1 MSNAVTAPT
10 DAPERREPPFNPALV
25 EELLRQLDK
34 TVRAHQL
41 YMHNN
46 PTYLKAVELLR
57 AAFAPVWAETDSLPL
72 SVTDM
77 NFIWFDLP
85 VHVQTERASDSLPWT
100 FYKDGLREVTL
111 TPGFEGPELDLLLD
125 IIPRV
130 RKATVGEDDLITLL
144 WEQEF
149 AHLTY
154 RYVEVSSEGGVP
166 IDPSAEPGRWPAEP
180 GEVVD
185 DPRLAIEEARQAA
198 AEAAASGTEG
208 ERSGGPPGSGGGA
221 QQEEMKQSPSGI
233 VKMED
238 FDSTLYFL
246 DAEEVAYLRRETERE
261 YATDLRRTVLTG
273 LLDVFELQTDKTVR
287 AEVIQNLDALTLH
300 LLAGRQF
307 SNVAFL
313 LREIAT
319 VLERAKDLPPEL
331 RDKLASLPDRLS
343 DPAALSQLLQAMDE
357 AETLPPR
364 ADLEELFSQLRAS
377 ALGTVF
383 GWLGSMTNTKLRPL
397 LEGAA
402 ERLAQSNTG
411 ELVKL
416 ISSAEGAVAMEA
428 VKRAGGL
435 KTAAAVPALGKV
447 LSEPY
452 RELRVAAVT
461 ALVEI
466 GTPGAM
472 QALEKALEDVDR
484 DVRVAA
490 IKALITKAYKPALS
504 KVSALVKSN
513 QTREADR
520 TERLAMFELYGT
532 LCGDGGVPW
541 LDELLN
547 PKGGLFSKK
556 EDPELRACA
565 AIALG
570 KISTVRS
577 GQSLQKAMAE
587 KDVVV
592 RNAVNRALKGGGAV

>member
-1 MSNAVTAPT
+1 MSSVVTAPT
-10 DAPERREPPFNPALV
+10 EEPEHPEPPFSPALV

-46 PTYLKAVELLR
+46 PTYLKSVEALR
-57 AAFAPVWAETDSLPL
+57 ASFAPIWSVADSLTL
-72 SVTDM
+72 SVADLKFT
-77 NFIWFDLP
+77 WFGLP
-85 VHVQTERASDSLPWT
+85 VHEQHERASDSLPWT
-100 FYKDGLREVTL
+100 LYKDGLRELTL
-111 TPGFEGPELDLLLD
+111 ASGFEGPELELFLD

-130 RKATVGEDDLITLL
+130 RKAATHEDDLITLL

-149 AHLTY
+149 NHLTY
-154 RYVEVSSEGGVP
+154 RYVEAAADAGAP
-166 IDPSAEPGRWPAEP
+166 IDPAAEPGRWPVEP
-180 GEVVD
+180 GEVVE
-185 DPRLAIEEARQAA
+185 DPRTVIEEARRA
-198 AEAAASGTEG
+198 AEAAAEEAGKGPAASGAAEG
-208 ERSGGPPGSGGGA
+208 EVKRS
-221 QQEEMKQSPSGI
+221 SGI

-246 DAEEVAYLRRETERE
+246 DADEVAYLRTETERE
-261 YATDLRRTVLTG
+261 YKTDLRRTVLCG
-273 LLDVFELQTDKTVR
+273 LLDVFELQADNAVR
-287 AEVIQNLDALTLH
+287 LEVLHDIDALTLH

-313 LREIAT
+313 LREITA
-319 VLERAKDLPPEL
+319 VLDRAKDLTPDL
-331 RDKLASLPDRLS
+331 RERLAKLPDRLS
-343 DPAALSQLLQAMDE
+343 EPAALSQLLEAMDE
-357 AETLPPR
+357 AVALPPR
-364 ADLEELFSQLRAS
+364 EDLEELFAQLHAT

-383 GWLGSMTNTKLRPL
+383 GWLGSMQNAKLRPL
-397 LEGAA
+397 LEAA
-402 ERLAQSNTG
+402 ADRLAQSNTA

-416 ISSAEGAVAMEA
+416 ISSAEEGVAMEA

-447 LSEPY
+447 LSEPN
-452 RELRVAAVT
+452 RDLRLAAVT

-472 QALEKALEDVDR
+472 QALEKALDDADR

-490 IKALITKAYKPALS
+490 IKSLAQKAYKPALAR
-504 KVSALVKSN
+504 VTTLVKSG
-513 QTREADR
+513 QIREADR
-520 TERLAMFELYGT
+520 TERLSAFELYGT
-532 LCGDGGVPW
+532 LCGDGGVAW
-541 LDELLN
+541 LDEMLN

-570 KISTVRS
+570 HIGTVRS
-577 GQSLQKAMAE
+577 QHALQKAMAE

-592 RNAVNRALKGGGAV
+592 RNAVNRALKGGAA

>member
-1 MSNAVTAPT
+1 MSNAVPVPT
-10 DAPERREPPFNPALV
+10 EEPERREPPFSPALV

-41 YMHNN
+41 YLHNN
-46 PTYLKAVELLR
+46 PTYLKAVDTLR
-57 AAFAPVWAETDSLPL
+57 ASFVPIWAETDSLSL
-72 SVTDM
+72 SVTDLK
-77 NFIWFDLP
+77 FIWFDLP
-85 VHVQTERASDSLPWT
+85 VHEQHERASDSLPWT

-111 TPGFEGPELDLLLD
+111 SPGFEGPELELLLD

-130 RKATVGEDDLITLL
+130 RKAASHEDDLITLL

-154 RYVEVSSEGGVP
+154 RYVEVASEAGIP
-166 IDPSAEPGRWPAEP
+166 IDPSAEAGRWPVEQ
-180 GEVVD
+180 GEVVE
-185 DPRLAIEEARQAA
+185 DPRLAIEEARRAADAA
-198 AEAAASGTEG
+198 ADA
-208 ERSGGPPGSGGGA
+208 GGA
-221 QQEEMKQSPSGI
+221 DEEIKQSPGGI

-246 DAEEVAYLRRETERE
+246 DAEEVSYLRRETERE

-273 LLDVFELQTDKTVR
+273 LLDVFELQTDPSIR
-287 AEVIQNLDALTLH
+287 QEVTQNLDALTLH

-307 SNVAFL
+307 STVAFL
-313 LREIAT
+313 LREIGT
-319 VLERAKDLPPEL
+319 VLERAKDLTPQL
-331 RDKLASLPDRLS
+331 RDRMAGLPDRLS
-343 DPAALSQLLQAMDE
+343 DPAVLSQLLQAMDE
-357 AETLPPR
+357 SESLPPR
-364 ADLEELFSQLRAS
+364 ADLEELFAQLRAS

-383 GWLGSMTNTKLRPL
+383 GWLGSTQNAKLRPL

-402 ERLAQSNTG
+402 ERLAVSNTG

-447 LSEPY
+447 LSEPN
-452 RELRVAAVT
+452 RDLRLTAVS

-490 IKALITKAYKPALS
+490 IKALGQKAYKPALS
-504 KVSALVKSN
+504 KVTALVKAN
-513 QTREADR
+513 QIREADR
-520 TERLAMFELYGT
+520 TERLSMFELYGS

-547 PKGGLFSKK
+547 PKSGLFSKK
-556 EDPELRACA
+556 EDPEFRACA

-570 KISTVRS
+570 RIGTARA
-577 GQSLQKAMAE
+577 QQALQKAMSE

-592 RNAVNRALKGGGAV
+592 RNAVNRALKGGAG

>member
-1 MSNAVTAPT
+1 MSNAAPVPT
-10 DAPERREPPFNPALV
+10 EEPQRPEPPFNPALV

-46 PTYLKAVELLR
+46 PTYLKALEALR
-57 AAFAPVWAETDSLPL
+57 ASFAPIWAETDALPL
-72 SVTDM
+72 AVTDL
-77 NFIWFDLP
+77 NFVWYGLP
-85 VHVQTERASDSLPWT
+85 VHVQNERASDSLPWT
-100 FYKDGLREVTL
+100 FYKDGLREITL
-111 TPGFEGPELDLLLD
+111 TSGFEGPELDLLLD

-130 RKATVGEDDLITLL
+130 RKAASHEDDLITLL

-154 RYVEVSSEGGVP
+154 KYVEVSTDSGVP
-166 IDPSAEPGRWPAEP
+166 IDPSAEPGRWPVEP

-185 DPRLAIEEARQAA
+185 DPRLAIEEARQAVA
-198 AEAAASGTEG
+198 AESPDG
-208 ERSGGPPGSGGGA
+208 ERAKGPAGSGGA
-221 QQEEMKQSPSGI
+221 AAEEMKQSPGGI

-287 AEVIQNLDALTLH
+287 EEVTQNLDALTLH

-307 SNVAFL
+307 TNVAFL
-313 LREIAT
+313 LREIST
-319 VLERAKDLPPEL
+319 VLERAKDLTPEL
-331 RDKLASLPDRLS
+331 RDRLASLPDRLS

-357 AETLPPR
+357 AQTLPPR
-364 ADLEELFSQLRAS
+364 GDLEELFSQLRAS

-383 GWLGSMTNTKLRPL
+383 GWLGTTQNAKLRPL
-397 LEGAA
+397 LEAAA

-416 ISSAEGAVAMEA
+416 ISSAEGGVAMEA

-472 QALEKALEDVDR
+472 QALEKALDDVDR

-490 IKALITKAYKPALS
+490 IKALVTKAYKPALS
-504 KVSALVKSN
+504 KVTALVKAN
-513 QTREADR
+513 QIREADR

-532 LCGDGGVPW
+532 LCGDAGVPW

-570 KISTVRS
+570 RVGTGRAS
-577 GQSLQKAMAE
+577 QALQKALAE

-592 RNAVNRALKGGGAV
+592 RNAVNRALKGGAA

>member
-1 MSNAVTAPT
+1 MSNDVIVSTEEP
-10 DAPERREPPFNPALV
+10 DRREPPFSPALV

-41 YMHNN
+41 YLHNN
-46 PTYLKAVELLR
+46 PTYLKAVDTLR
-57 AAFAPVWAETDSLPL
+57 ASFVPIWAETDSLSL
-72 SVTDM
+72 SVTDLK
-77 NFIWFDLP
+77 FIWFDLP
-85 VHVQTERASDSLPWT
+85 VHEQRERASDSLPWT

-111 TPGFEGPELDLLLD
+111 SPGFEGPELELLLD

-130 RKATVGEDDLITLL
+130 RKAASHEDDLITLL

-154 RYVEVSSEGGVP
+154 RYVEVASEAGIP
-166 IDPSAEPGRWPAEP
+166 IDPSAEAGRWPVEQGA
-180 GEVVD
+180 VVE
-185 DPRLAIEEARQAA
+185 DPRLAIEEARRAADAA
-198 AEAAASGTEG
+198 AAA
-208 ERSGGPPGSGGGA
+208 GGA
-221 QQEEMKQSPSGI
+221 DEEIKQSPGGI

-246 DAEEVAYLRRETERE
+246 DAEEVSYLRRETERE

-273 LLDVFELQTDKTVR
+273 LLDVFELQTDPSIR
-287 AEVIQNLDALTLH
+287 QEVTQNLDALTLH

-307 SNVAFL
+307 STVAFL
-313 LREIAT
+313 LREIGT
-319 VLERAKDLPPEL
+319 VLERAKDLSPEL
-331 RDKLASLPDRLS
+331 RDRMAGLPDRLS
-343 DPAALSQLLQAMDE
+343 DPAVLSQLLQAMDE
-357 AETLPPR
+357 SESLPPR
-364 ADLEELFSQLRAS
+364 TDLEELFSQLRAS

-383 GWLGSMTNTKLRPL
+383 GWLGSTQNAKLRPL

-402 ERLAQSNTG
+402 ERLAVSNTG

-452 RELRVAAVT
+452 RDLRLAAVS

-490 IKALITKAYKPALS
+490 IKALGQKAYKPALS
-504 KVSALVKSN
+504 KVTALVKAN
-513 QTREADR
+513 QIREADR
-520 TERLAMFELYGT
+520 TERLSMFELYGS

-547 PKGGLFSKK
+547 PKSGLFSKK
-556 EDPELRACA
+556 EDPEFRACA

-570 KISTVRS
+570 RIGTARA
-577 GQSLQKAMAE
+577 QQALQKAMSE

-592 RNAVNRALKGGGAV
+592 RNAVNRALKGGAG

>member
-1 MSNAVTAPT
+1 MSNAVPVPT
-10 DAPERREPPFNPALV
+10 EEPERREPPFSPALV

-41 YMHNN
+41 YLHNN
-46 PTYLKAVELLR
+46 PTYLKAVDTLR
-57 AAFAPVWAETDSLPL
+57 ASFVPIWAETDSLSL
-72 SVTDM
+72 SVTDLK
-77 NFIWFDLP
+77 FIWFDLP
-85 VHVQTERASDSLPWT
+85 VHEQRERASDSLPWT

-111 TPGFEGPELDLLLD
+111 SPGFEGPELELLLD

-130 RKATVGEDDLITLL
+130 RKAASHEDDLITLL

-154 RYVEVSSEGGVP
+154 RYVEVASEAGIP
-166 IDPSAEPGRWPAEP
+166 IDPSAEAGRWPVEQGA
-180 GEVVD
+180 VVE
-185 DPRLAIEEARQAA
+185 DPRLAIEEARRAADAA
-198 AEAAASGTEG
+198 ADA
-208 ERSGGPPGSGGGA
+208 GGA
-221 QQEEMKQSPSGI
+221 DEEIKQSPGGI

-246 DAEEVAYLRRETERE
+246 DAEEVSYLRRETERE

-273 LLDVFELQTDKTVR
+273 LLDVFELQTDPSIR
-287 AEVIQNLDALTLH
+287 QEVTQNLDALTLH

-307 SNVAFL
+307 STVAFL
-313 LREIAT
+313 LREIGT
-319 VLERAKDLPPEL
+319 VLERAKDLTPEL
-331 RDKLASLPDRLS
+331 RDRMAGLPDRLS
-343 DPAALSQLLQAMDE
+343 DPAVLSQLLQAMDE
-357 AETLPPR
+357 SESLPPR
-364 ADLEELFSQLRAS
+364 ADLEELFAQLRAS

-383 GWLGSMTNTKLRPL
+383 GWLGSTQNAKLRPL

-402 ERLAQSNTG
+402 ERLAVSNTG

-447 LSEPY
+447 LSEPT
-452 RELRVAAVT
+452 RDLRLAAVS

-490 IKALITKAYKPALS
+490 IKALGQKAYKPALS
-504 KVSALVKSN
+504 KVTALVKAN
-513 QTREADR
+513 QIREADR
-520 TERLAMFELYGT
+520 TERLSMFELYGS

-547 PKGGLFSKK
+547 PKSGLFSKK
-556 EDPELRACA
+556 EDPEFRACA

-570 KISTVRS
+570 RIGTARA
-577 GQSLQKAMAE
+577 QQALQKAMSE

-592 RNAVNRALKGGGAV
+592 RNAVNRALKGGAG

>member
-1 MSNAVTAPT
+1 MSNAVPVPT
-10 DAPERREPPFNPALV
+10 EEPERREPPFSPALV

-41 YMHNN
+41 YLHNN
-46 PTYLKAVELLR
+46 PTYLKAVDTLR
-57 AAFAPVWAETDSLPL
+57 ASFVPIWAETDSLSL
-72 SVTDM
+72 SVTDLK
-77 NFIWFDLP
+77 FIWFDLP
-85 VHVQTERASDSLPWT
+85 VHEQRERASDSLPWT

-111 TPGFEGPELDLLLD
+111 SPGFEGPELELLLD

-130 RKATVGEDDLITLL
+130 RKAASHEDDLITLL

-154 RYVEVSSEGGVP
+154 RYVEVASEAGIP
-166 IDPSAEPGRWPAEP
+166 IDPSAEAGRWPVEQGA
-180 GEVVD
+180 VVE
-185 DPRLAIEEARQAA
+185 DPRLAIEEARRAADAA
-198 AEAAASGTEG
+198 AAA
-208 ERSGGPPGSGGGA
+208 GGA
-221 QQEEMKQSPSGI
+221 DEEIKQSPGGI

-246 DAEEVAYLRRETERE
+246 DAEEVSYLRRETERE

-273 LLDVFELQTDKTVR
+273 LLDVFELQTDPSIR
-287 AEVIQNLDALTLH
+287 QEVTQNLDALTLH

-307 SNVAFL
+307 STVAFL
-313 LREIAT
+313 LREIGT
-319 VLERAKDLPPEL
+319 VLERAKDLTPEL
-331 RDKLASLPDRLS
+331 RDRMAGLPDRLS
-343 DPAALSQLLQAMDE
+343 DPAVLSQLLQAMDE
-357 AETLPPR
+357 SESLPPR
-364 ADLEELFSQLRAS
+364 ADLEELFAQLRAS

-383 GWLGSMTNTKLRPL
+383 GWLGSTQNAKLRPL

-402 ERLAQSNTG
+402 ERLAVSNTG

-435 KTAAAVPALGKV
+435 KTAAAVPALGKM
-447 LSEPY
+447 LSEPN
-452 RELRVAAVT
+452 RDLRLAAVS

-490 IKALITKAYKPALS
+490 IKALGQKAYKPALS
-504 KVSALVKSN
+504 KVTALVKAN
-513 QTREADR
+513 QIREADR
-520 TERLAMFELYGT
+520 TERLSMFELYGS

-547 PKGGLFSKK
+547 PKSGLFSKK
-556 EDPELRACA
+556 EDPEFRACA

-570 KISTVRS
+570 RIGTARA
-577 GQSLQKAMAE
+577 QQALQKAMSE

-592 RNAVNRALKGGGAV
+592 RNAVNRALKGGAG

>member
-1 MSNAVTAPT
+1 MSNAVPVPT
-10 DAPERREPPFNPALV
+10 EEPERREPPFSPALV

-41 YMHNN
+41 YLHNN
-46 PTYLKAVELLR
+46 PTYLKAVDTLR
-57 AAFAPVWAETDSLPL
+57 ASFVPIWAETDSLSL
-72 SVTDM
+72 SVTDLK
-77 NFIWFDLP
+77 FIWFDLP
-85 VHVQTERASDSLPWT
+85 VHEQRERASDSLPWT

-111 TPGFEGPELDLLLD
+111 SPGFEGPELELLLD

-130 RKATVGEDDLITLL
+130 RKAASHEDDLITLL

-154 RYVEVSSEGGVP
+154 RYVEVASEAGIP
-166 IDPSAEPGRWPAEP
+166 IDPSAEAGRWPVEP
-180 GEVVD
+180 GEVVE
-185 DPRLAIEEARQAA
+185 DPRLAIEEARRAADAA
-198 AEAAASGTEG
+198 ADA
-208 ERSGGPPGSGGGA
+208 GGA
-221 QQEEMKQSPSGI
+221 DEEIKQSPGGI

-246 DAEEVAYLRRETERE
+246 DAEEVSYLRRETERE

-273 LLDVFELQTDKTVR
+273 LLDVFELQTDPSIR
-287 AEVIQNLDALTLH
+287 QEVTQNLDALTLH

-307 SNVAFL
+307 STVAFL
-313 LREIAT
+313 LREIGT
-319 VLERAKDLPPEL
+319 VLERAKDLSPEL
-331 RDKLASLPDRLS
+331 RDRMAGLPDRLS
-343 DPAALSQLLQAMDE
+343 DPAVLSQLLQAMDE
-357 AETLPPR
+357 SESLPPR
-364 ADLEELFSQLRAS
+364 TDLEELFSQLRAS

-383 GWLGSMTNTKLRPL
+383 GWLGSTQNAKLRPL

-402 ERLAQSNTG
+402 ERLAVSNTG

-447 LSEPY
+447 LSEPN
-452 RELRVAAVT
+452 RDLRLAAVS

-490 IKALITKAYKPALS
+490 IKALGQKAYKPALS
-504 KVSALVKSN
+504 KVTALVKAN
-513 QTREADR
+513 QIREADR
-520 TERLAMFELYGT
+520 TERLSMFELYGS

-547 PKGGLFSKK
+547 PKSGLFSKK
-556 EDPELRACA
+556 EDPEFRACA

-570 KISTVRS
+570 RIGTARA
-577 GQSLQKAMAE
+577 QQALQKAMSE

-592 RNAVNRALKGGGAV
+592 RNAVNRALKGGAG

>member
-1 MSNAVTAPT
+1 MSNAVSAPT

-57 AAFAPVWAETDSLPL
+57 AAFAPVWAETEALAL
-72 SVTDM
+72 SVTDL
-77 NFIWFDLP
+77 NFIWFDTP

-130 RKATVGEDDLITLL
+130 RKATAGEDDLITLL

-149 AHLTY
+149 THLTY
-154 RYVEVSSEGGVP
+154 RYVEVSQEGSVS
-166 IDPSAEPGRWPAEP
+166 IDPTAEPGRWPAEP

-198 AEAAASGTEG
+198 AEAGATEG
-208 ERSGGPPGSGGGA
+208 ERAKGPPGSGGA
-221 QQEEMKQSPSGI
+221 AQEEMKQSPGGI

-273 LLDVFELQTDKTVR
+273 LLDVFELQTEKSVR

-313 LREIAT
+313 LRELAT

-343 DPAALSQLLQAMDE
+343 DPSALSQLLQAMDE

-383 GWLGSMTNTKLRPL
+383 GWLGSMQNAKLRPL

-452 RELRVAAVT
+452 RELRLAAVT

-490 IKALITKAYKPALS
+490 IKALVTKAYKPALS
-504 KVSALVKSN
+504 KVTALVKAN
-513 QTREADR
+513 QIREADR

-532 LCGDGGVPW
+532 LCGDSGVQW

-570 KISTVRS
+570 RIGTARS
-577 GQSLQKAMAE
+577 GAALQKAMAE

>member
-1 MSNAVTAPT
+1 MSNAIPVPT
-10 DAPERREPPFNPALV
+10 EEPERREPPFSPALV

-41 YMHNN
+41 YLHNN
-46 PTYLKAVELLR
+46 PTYLKAVDTLR
-57 AAFAPVWAETDSLPL
+57 ASFVPIWAETDSLSL
-72 SVTDM
+72 SVTDLK
-77 NFIWFDLP
+77 FIWFDLP
-85 VHVQTERASDSLPWT
+85 VHEQRERASDSLPWT

-111 TPGFEGPELDLLLD
+111 SPGFEGPELELLLD

-130 RKATVGEDDLITLL
+130 RKAASHEDDLITLL

-154 RYVEVSSEGGVP
+154 RYVEVASEAGIP
-166 IDPSAEPGRWPAEP
+166 IDPSAEAGRWPVEQGA
-180 GEVVD
+180 VVE
-185 DPRLAIEEARQAA
+185 DPRLAIEEARRAADAA
-198 AEAAASGTEG
+198 ADA
-208 ERSGGPPGSGGGA
+208 GGA
-221 QQEEMKQSPSGI
+221 DEEIKQSPGGI

-246 DAEEVAYLRRETERE
+246 DAEEVSYLRRETERE

-273 LLDVFELQTDKTVR
+273 LLDVFELQTDPSIR
-287 AEVIQNLDALTLH
+287 QEVTQNLDALTLH

-307 SNVAFL
+307 STVAFL
-313 LREIAT
+313 LREIGT
-319 VLERAKDLPPEL
+319 VLERAKDLTPEL
-331 RDKLASLPDRLS
+331 RDRMAGLPDRLS
-343 DPAALSQLLQAMDE
+343 DPAVLSQLLQAMDE
-357 AETLPPR
+357 SESLPPR
-364 ADLEELFSQLRAS
+364 ADLEELFAQLRAS

-383 GWLGSMTNTKLRPL
+383 GWLGSTQNAKLRPL

-402 ERLAQSNTG
+402 ERLAVSNTG

-447 LSEPY
+447 LSEPN
-452 RELRVAAVT
+452 RDLRLAAVS

-490 IKALITKAYKPALS
+490 IKALGQKAYKPALS
-504 KVSALVKSN
+504 KVTALVKAN
-513 QTREADR
+513 QIREADR
-520 TERLAMFELYGT
+520 TERLSMFELYGS

-547 PKGGLFSKK
+547 PKSGLFSKK
-556 EDPELRACA
+556 EDPEFRACA

-570 KISTVRS
+570 RIGTARA
-577 GQSLQKAMAE
+577 QQALQKAMSE

-592 RNAVNRALKGGGAV
+592 RNAVNRALKGGAG

>member
-1 MSNAVTAPT
+1 MSNAAPPPT
-10 DAPERREPPFNPALV
+10 DEPEKHEPPFSPAIV

-46 PTYLKAVELLR
+46 PTYLKAVDGLR
-57 AAFAPVWAETDSLPL
+57 ASFAPLWAETDSLSL
-72 SVTDM
+72 SVA
-77 NFIWFDLP
+77 DLKFVWSGVA
-85 VHVQTERASDSLPWT
+85 VHEQNERASDSLPWT
-100 FYKDGLREVTL
+100 FYKDGLREITL
-111 TPGFEGPELDLLLD
+111 TPGFEGPELELLLD

-130 RKATVGEDDLITLL
+130 RKAASHEDDLITLL

-154 RYVEVSSEGGVP
+154 RYVEVAADGGVP
-166 IDPSAEPGRWPAEP
+166 IDPSAEPGRWPVEA

-185 DPRLAIEEARQAA
+185 DPRLAIEEARR
-198 AEAAASGTEG
+198 EAAAAAAAGGEG
-208 ERSGGPPGSGGGA
+208 EQGKGPPGSGA
-221 QQEEMKQSPSGI
+221 AQEEMKQSPSGI

-246 DAEEVAYLRRETERE
+246 DADEVAYLRLETERE

-273 LLDVFELQTDKTVR
+273 LLDVFELQTDKTIR
-287 AEVIQNLDALTLH
+287 QEVTQNLDALTLH

-313 LREIAT
+313 LREIST
-319 VLERAKDLPPEL
+319 VLERAKDLTPEL
-331 RDKLASLPDRLS
+331 RDRLASLPDRLS
-343 DPAALSQLLQAMDE
+343 DPGALSQLIQAMDE

-364 ADLEELFSQLRAS
+364 ADLEELFSQLRPA
-377 ALGTVF
+377 ALGTVL
-383 GWLGSMTNTKLRPL
+383 GWLGAMQNVKLRPL

-416 ISSAEGAVAMEA
+416 ISSAEGGVAMEA

-452 RELRVAAVT
+452 RELRLAAVT

-490 IKALITKAYKPALS
+490 IKALASKTYKPALS
-504 KVSALVKSN
+504 KVTTLVKAA
-513 QTREADR
+513 QIREADR

-570 KISTVRS
+570 RIGTTRS
-577 GQSLQKAMAE
+577 SQSLQKALAE

-592 RNAVNRALKGGGAV
+592 RNAVNRALKGGAA

>member
-1 MSNAVTAPT
+1 MSNAVSVPT
-10 DAPERREPPFNPALV
+10 EEPERREPPFSPALV

-46 PTYLKAVELLR
+46 PTYLKTVEMLR
-57 AAFAPVWAETDSLPL
+57 ASFAPIWAETDSLSL
-72 SVTDM
+72 SVTDLK
-77 NFIWFDLP
+77 FIWFDTP
-85 VHVQTERASDSLPWT
+85 VHEQNERASDSLPWT

-111 TPGFEGPELDLLLD
+111 TAGFEGPELELLLD

-130 RKATVGEDDLITLL
+130 RKAATHEDDLITLL

-149 AHLTY
+149 SHLTY
-154 RYVEVSSEGGVP
+154 RYVDIANDAGVP
-166 IDPSAEPGRWPAEP
+166 IDPSAEPGRWPVEP

-185 DPRLAIEEARQAA
+185 DPRLAIEEAQRQAA
-198 AEAAASGTEG
+198 AAEG
-208 ERSGGPPGSGGGA
+208 EAGEGSPGSGGA
-221 QQEEMKQSPSGI
+221 DEEMKQSRGGI

-246 DAEEVAYLRRETERE
+246 DAEEVSYLRNEAERE

-273 LLDVFELQTDKTVR
+273 LLDVFELQTDKAIR
-287 AEVIQNLDALTLH
+287 QEVTQNLDALTLH

-313 LREIAT
+313 LREIGT
-319 VLERAKDLPPEL
+319 VLERAKDLTPEL
-331 RDKLASLPDRLS
+331 RDRMASLPDRLS

-383 GWLGSMTNTKLRPL
+383 DWLGSTQNAKLRPL

-402 ERLAQSNTG
+402 ERLAVSNTG

-452 RELRVAAVT
+452 RDLRLAAVS

-490 IKALITKAYKPALS
+490 IKALGQKAYKPSLS
-504 KVSALVKSN
+504 KVTALVKAN
-513 QTREADR
+513 QIREADR
-520 TERLAMFELYGT
+520 TERLAMFELYGS

-547 PKGGLFSKK
+547 PKSGLFAKK

-570 KISTVRS
+570 RIGTPRA
-577 GQSLQKAMAE
+577 QQALHKAMSE
-587 KDVVV
+587 RDVVV
-592 RNAVNRALKGGGAV
+592 RNAVNRALKGGAG

>member
-1 MSNAVTAPT
+1 MSNAATVPAEE
-10 DAPERREPPFNPALV
+10 PERQEPPFSPALV

-46 PTYLKAVELLR
+46 PTYLKALETLR
-57 AAFAPVWAETDSLPL
+57 SAFAPVWAETDSLSL
-72 SVTDM
+72 SVTDLK
-77 NFIWFDLP
+77 FTWWGVS
-85 VHVQTERASDSLPWT
+85 VHDQPERASDSLPWT
-100 FYKDGLREVTL
+100 FFKDGLREITL
-111 TPGFEGPELDLLLD
+111 TPGFEGAELELLLD

-130 RKATVGEDDLITLL
+130 RKAATHEDDLLTLL

-154 RYVEVSSEGGVP
+154 RYVEVASEAGIP
-166 IDPSAEPGRWPAEP
+166 IDPSAEPGRWPVEP
-180 GEVVD
+180 GEVVED
-185 DPRLAIEEARQAA
+185 LRGAIDEARQAV
-198 AEAAASGTEG
+198 AASDAEHQEG
-208 ERSGGPPGSGGGA
+208 ERRGPPGSGGGGGA
-221 QQEEMKQSPSGI
+221 DEEMKQSPSGI

-246 DAEEVAYLRRETERE
+246 DAAEIAYLHSETERE

-273 LLDVFELQTDKTVR
+273 LLDVFELQTDAAIR
-287 AEVIQNLDALTLH
+287 QEVTRNLDALTLH

-313 LREIAT
+313 LREIGT
-319 VLERAKDLPPEL
+319 VLDRAKDLTPEL
-331 RDKLASLPDRLS
+331 KERLASLPDRLS

-364 ADLEELFSQLRAS
+364 ADLEELFSQLRPI

-383 GWLGSMTNTKLRPL
+383 GWLGSTTNAKLRPL

-402 ERLAQSNTG
+402 ERLAQSNTS

-416 ISSAEGAVAMEA
+416 ISSAEGLVAMEA

-452 RELRVAAVT
+452 RELRVAAVLS
-461 ALVEI
+461 LVEI

-490 IKALITKAYKPALS
+490 IKALSQKTYKPALS
-504 KVSALVKSN
+504 KVTALVKAN
-513 QTREADR
+513 QIREADR
-520 TERLAMFELYGT
+520 TERLAMFELYGS
-532 LCGDGGVPW
+532 LCGDGGVSW

-570 KISTVRS
+570 KISTQKS
-577 GQSLQKAMAE
+577 QQALQKALAE

-592 RNAVNRALKGGGAV
+592 RNAVNRALKGGAS

>member
-1 MSNAVTAPT
+1 MISNAAAAPT
-10 DAPERREPPFNPALV
+10 EEPENREPPFNPALV

-46 PTYLKAVELLR
+46 PTYLKAVDTLR
-57 AAFAPVWAETDSLPL
+57 ASFAPVWAETDALSL
-72 SVTDM
+72 SVADTK
-77 NFIWFDLP
+77 FTWSGVP
-85 VHVQTERASDSLPWT
+85 VHEQPERAADSLPWT
-100 FYKDGLREVTL
+100 FFKDGLRELTL
-111 TPGFEGPELDLLLD
+111 SPGFEGAELELLLD
-125 IIPRV
+125 IIPKV
-130 RKATVGEDDLITLL
+130 RKAVTHEDDLLTLL

-154 RYVEVSSEGGVP
+154 RYVEVSSEAGVP
-166 IDPSAEPGRWPAEP
+166 VDPSAEPGRWPVEP
-180 GEVVD
+180 GEVLE
-185 DPRLAIEEARQAA
+185 DPRGAIDEARQAVA
-198 AEAAASGTEG
+198 NAQHSDEQGK
-208 ERSGGPPGSGGGA
+208 PGQGGG
-221 QQEEMKQSPSGI
+221 EETKTSPGGI

-246 DAEEVAYLRRETERE
+246 DAEEVSYLRRETERE

-273 LLDVFELQTDKTVR
+273 LLDVFELQTDPVVR
-287 AEVIQNLDALTLH
+287 QEVTQNLDALTLH

-313 LREIAT
+313 LREIGT
-319 VLERAKDLPPEL
+319 VLERAKELSPEL
-331 RDKLASLPDRLS
+331 RERFASLPDRLS
-343 DPAALSQLLQAMDE
+343 EPASLTQLLQAMDE

-364 ADLEELFSQLRAS
+364 EDLEELFGQLRAA

-383 GWLGSMTNTKLRPL
+383 GWLGTTRNSRLRVL

-416 ISSAEGAVAMEA
+416 IASAEGSVAMEA
-428 VKRAGGL
+428 VRRAGGL
-435 KTAAAVPALGKV
+435 RTAAAVPALGKV
-447 LSEPY
+447 LVEPY
-452 RELRVAAVT
+452 RDLRVAAVT

-490 IKALITKAYKPALS
+490 IKALSQRAYKPALA
-504 KVSALVKSN
+504 KVTSLVKAH
-513 QTREADR
+513 QIREADR
-520 TERLAMFELYGT
+520 TERLAMFELYGA

-547 PKGGLFSKK
+547 PKSGLFAKK
-556 EDPELRACA
+556 EDPDVRACA

-570 KISTVRS
+570 RIATPKS
-577 GQSLQKAMAE
+577 QQALQKALAE

-592 RNAVNRALKGGGAV
+592 RNAVNRALKGGAA

>member
-1 MSNAVTAPT
+1 MSTAVTVPT
-10 DAPERREPPFNPALV
+10 EEPERPEPPFSPALV
-25 EELLRQLDK
+25 EELLRQMDK

-46 PTYLKAVELLR
+46 PTYLKSIEALR
-57 AAFAPVWAETDSLPL
+57 SAFAPIWAQTDSLTL
-72 SVTDM
+72 SVADLK
-77 NFIWFDLP
+77 FLWFGVA
-85 VHVQTERASDSLPWT
+85 VHEQHERASDSLPWT
-100 FYKDGLREVTL
+100 LYKDGLRELTL
-111 TPGFEGPELDLLLD
+111 TTGFEGPELDLLLD

-130 RKATVGEDDLITLL
+130 RKAATHEDDLITLL

-154 RYVEVSSEGGVP
+154 RYVEVASDGGVP
-166 IDPSAEPGRWPAEP
+166 IDPSAEPGRWPVDP
-180 GEVVD
+180 GEVVE
-185 DPRLAIEEARQAA
+185 DPRTIIEEARRA
-198 AEAAASGTEG
+198 AEADSAARAEDEKG
-208 ERSGGPPGSGGGA
+208 RPGSGA
-221 QQEEMKQSPSGI
+221 NEEVTQRPSGI

-246 DAEEVAYLRRETERE
+246 DADEVAYLRSETERE

-273 LLDVFELQTDKTVR
+273 LLDVFELQTDKHVR
-287 AEVIQNLDALTLH
+287 MEVVNNLDALTLH

-313 LREIAT
+313 LHEITT
-319 VLERAKDLPPEL
+319 VLERAKDLTPDL
-331 RDKLASLPDRLS
+331 RERLANLPDRLS
-343 DPAALSQLLQAMDE
+343 DPASLSQLLEAMDE
-357 AETLPPR
+357 AVTLPPR
-364 ADLEELFSQLRAS
+364 EDLEELFAQLRAS

-383 GWLGSMTNTKLRPL
+383 GWLGSMQNAKLRPL
-397 LEGAA
+397 LEAAA

-428 VKRAGGL
+428 VKRAGAL
-435 KTAAAVPALGKV
+435 KTAAAVPSLGKV

-452 RELRVAAVT
+452 RELRLAAVT

-472 QALEKALEDVDR
+472 QALEKALDDTDR
-484 DVRVAA
+484 DVRVSA
-490 IKALITKAYKPALS
+490 IKALAHRAYKPALS
-504 KVSALVKSN
+504 KVTSLVKAN
-513 QTREADR
+513 QIRAADR

-532 LCGDGGVPW
+532 LCGDGGVAW
-541 LDELLN
+541 LDEMLN
-547 PKGGLFSKK
+547 TRGGIFSKK
-556 EDPELRACA
+556 EDPDLRACA

-570 KISTVRS
+570 HIGTVRS
-577 GQSLQKAMAE
+577 QHALQKAMAE

-592 RNAVNRALKGGGAV
+592 RNAVNRALKGGAA

>member
-1 MSNAVTAPT
+1 MSNAVSAPS
-10 DAPERREPPFNPALV
+10 DEAERQEPPFSPALV

-41 YMHNN
+41 YLHNN
-46 PTYLKAVELLR
+46 PTYLRALESLR
-57 AAFAPVWAETDSLPL
+57 AAFAPVWAETDTLTL
-72 SVTDM
+72 SVADTK
-77 NFIWFDLP
+77 FGFFGVS
-85 VHVQTERASDSLPWT
+85 VHEQTERASDSLPWT
-100 FYKDGLREVTL
+100 LYKDGLRELTL
-111 TPGFEGPELDLLLD
+111 TPGFEGPELELLLD

-130 RKATVGEDDLITLL
+130 RKAAAGEDDLITLL

-149 AHLTY
+149 SHLTY
-154 RYVEVSSEGGVP
+154 RYVEVSADAGLP
-166 IDPSAEPGRWPAEP
+166 LDPAAEPGRFPVEA
-180 GEVVD
+180 GEAVD
-185 DPRLAIEEARQAA
+185 DPRLAIEEARRA
-198 AEAAASGTEG
+198 AEAAAAAESGTERG
-208 ERSGGPPGSGGGA
+208 KPGSGA
-221 QQEEMKQSPSGI
+221 AEEMKQSPSGI

-246 DAEEVAYLRRETERE
+246 DAEEVSYLRRETERE

-273 LLDVFELQTDKTVR
+273 LLDVFELQTDAAVR
-287 AEVIQNLDALTLH
+287 EEVVHDLDALTLH

-313 LREIAT
+313 LREINT
-319 VLERAKDLPPEL
+319 VLERAKDLTPEL
-331 RDKLASLPDRLS
+331 RSRIAGLPDRLS

-357 AETLPPR
+357 AVTLPPR
-364 ADLEELFSQLRAS
+364 ADLEELFAQLRAS

-383 GWLGSMTNTKLRPL
+383 GWLGTLQNPKLRPL

-490 IKALITKAYKPALS
+490 IKALAQKAYKPALS
-504 KVSALVKSN
+504 KVSAMVKSN
-513 QTREADR
+513 QMRETDR
-520 TERLAMFELYGT
+520 TERLAMFELFGI
-532 LCGDGGVPW
+532 LCGDSGVTW
-541 LDELLN
+541 LDEMLN

-556 EDPELRACA
+556 EEPELRACA

-570 KISTVRS
+570 HIGTTRS
-577 GQSLQKAMAE
+577 QAALQKAMSE

-592 RNAVNRALKGGGAV
+592 RNAVNRALKGAAGL

>member
-1 MSNAVTAPT
+1 MSNATTVHTEEP
-10 DAPERREPPFNPALV
+10 DRQEPPFKPALV

-46 PTYLKAVELLR
+46 PTYLKALETLR
-57 AAFAPVWAETDSLPL
+57 AAFAPVWAEADSLAL
-72 SVTDM
+72 SVSDAKFT
-77 NFIWFDLP
+77 WFGVP
-85 VHVQTERASDSLPWT
+85 VHDQPERASDSLPWT
-100 FYKDGLREVTL
+100 FYKDGLREITL
-111 TPGFEGPELDLLLD
+111 TPGFEGPELELLLD

-130 RKATVGEDDLITLL
+130 RKAAAHEDDLITLL

-149 AHLTY
+149 THLTY
-154 RYVEVSSEGGVP
+154 RYVELAQEGVP
-166 IDPSAEPGRWPAEP
+166 IDPSAQPGRWPVEA
-180 GEVVD
+180 GAVVE
-185 DPRLAIEEARQAA
+185 DPRGAVEEARR
-198 AEAAASGTEG
+198 EAAAHGSEQEG
-208 ERSGGPPGSGGGA
+208 APGAPGGDGP
-221 QQEEMKQSPSGI
+221 EELKQSPSGI

-238 FDSTLYFL
+238 FDSTLYML
-246 DAEEVAYLRRETERE
+246 DDSEISYLRAETERE
-261 YATDLRRTVLTG
+261 YATDLRRAVLAG
-273 LLDVFELQTDKTVR
+273 LLDVFEIQADPAVR
-287 AEVIQNLDALTLH
+287 AEVAHDIEALTLH

-313 LREIAT
+313 LREIGT
-319 VLERAKDLPPEL
+319 VLERAKDLTPEI
-331 RDKLASLPDRLS
+331 RDRLTNLPDRLS

-364 ADLEELFSQLRAS
+364 GDLDELFAQLRAT

-383 GWLGSMTNTKLRPL
+383 GWLASTTNAKLRPL

-416 ISSAEGAVAMEA
+416 ISAAEQLVAMEA
-428 VKRAGGL
+428 IKRAGGL

-447 LSEPY
+447 LGEPH
-452 RELRVAAVT
+452 RDLRVAAVA

-472 QALEKALEDVDR
+472 QALEKALEDSDR
-484 DVRVAA
+484 DVRVAT
-490 IKALITKAYKPALS
+490 IKALTQKAYKPALP
-504 KVSALVKSN
+504 KVSTLVKTS
-513 QTREADR
+513 QVRDADR
-520 TERLAMFELYGT
+520 TERLAMFELFGT
-532 LCGDGGVPW
+532 LCGDGGVSW

-556 EDPELRACA
+556 HDPQLRACA
-565 AIALG
+565 AVALG
-570 KISTVRS
+570 RINTQRS
-577 GQSLQKAMAE
+577 HEVLQKAVGE

-592 RNAVNRALKGGGAV
+592 RNAVTRALKAGAT

>member
-1 MSNAVTAPT
+1 MSNAVIAPA
-10 DAPERREPPFNPALV
+10 DAPERPEPPFSPALV

-46 PTYLKAVELLR
+46 PTYLKSVELLR
-57 AAFAPVWAETDSLPL
+57 AAFAPLWAETDALAL
-72 SVTDM
+72 SVTDLH
-77 NFIWFDLP
+77 FIWFDVP

-130 RKATVGEDDLITLL
+130 RKAAAGEDDLITLL

-149 AHLTY
+149 NHLTY

-166 IDPSAEPGRWPAEP
+166 IDPAAVPGRWPAEP

-198 AEAAASGTEG
+198 AEAAATEG
-208 ERSGGPPGSGGGA
+208 ERGKGPRGSGGA
-221 QQEEMKQSPSGI
+221 AQEEMKQSPSGI

-246 DAEEVAYLRRETERE
+246 DAEEVAYLRRETDRE
-261 YATDLRRTVLTG
+261 YGTDLRRTVLTG

-287 AEVIQNLDALTLH
+287 TEVIQNLDALTLH

-313 LREIAT
+313 LREIST
-319 VLERAKDLPPEL
+319 VLERAKDLSPEQ

-343 DPAALSQLLQAMDE
+343 DPDALSQLLQAMDE

-383 GWLGSMTNTKLRPL
+383 GWLGSMQNAKLRPL

-490 IKALITKAYKPALS
+490 IKALVTKAYKPALS
-504 KVSALVKSN
+504 KVAALVKSN
-513 QTREADR
+513 QIREADR

-532 LCGDGGVPW
+532 LCGDSGVQW

-570 KISTVRS
+570 RIGSARS
-577 GQSLQKAMAE
+577 GVSLQKAMAE

>member
-1 MSNAVTAPT
+1 MSIAVTVPT
-10 DAPERREPPFNPALV
+10 QEPERHEPPFNPALV

-34 TVRAHQL
+34 AVRAHQL

-46 PTYLKAVELLR
+46 PTYLKSVELLR
-57 AAFAPVWAETDSLPL
+57 ASFAPIWAETDSLPL

-77 NFIWFDLP
+77 QFTWFSVP
-85 VHVQTERASDSLPWT
+85 VHEQSERASDSLPWT
-100 FYKDGLREVTL
+100 FYKDGVREITL
-111 TPGFEGPELDLLLD
+111 TPGFEGPELEQLLD

-130 RKATVGEDDLITLL
+130 RKAASHEDDLITML

-149 AHLTY
+149 THLTY
-154 RYVEVSSEGGVP
+154 RYVEVSSEAGIP
-166 IDPSAEPGRWPAEP
+166 IDPSAEPGRWPVET
-180 GEVVD
+180 GEVVE
-185 DPRLAIEEARQAA
+185 DPSLAIQEARAAVGA
-198 AEAAASGTEG
+198 AEG
-208 ERSGGPPGSGGGA
+208 EAGRGPPGSGGA
-221 QQEEMKQSPSGI
+221 EEEAKQSPSGI
-233 VKMED
+233 VRMED

-246 DAEEVAYLRRETERE
+246 DADEVAYLRRETERE

-273 LLDVFELQTDKTVR
+273 LLDVFELQTDKTIR
-287 AEVIQNLDALTLH
+287 QEVAQNLDALTLH

-313 LREIAT
+313 LREIGT

-331 RDKLASLPDRLS
+331 RDRIASLPDRLS
-343 DPAALSQLLQAMDE
+343 DPGALSQLLQALDE
-357 AETLPPR
+357 SEVLPPL

-383 GWLGSMTNTKLRPL
+383 AWLGTTQNMKLRSL

-416 ISSAEGAVAMEA
+416 ISSAEGGVAIEA

-452 RELRVAAVT
+452 RDLRLVAVS
-461 ALVEI
+461 ALAEI
-466 GTPGAM
+466 GSPGAM
-472 QALEKALEDVDR
+472 QALEKALDDPDR

-490 IKALITKAYKPALS
+490 IKALAQKAYKPALA
-504 KVSALVKSN
+504 KVTALVKAN
-513 QTREADR
+513 QIREADR
-520 TERLAMFELYGT
+520 TERLAMFELYGM

-570 KISTVRS
+570 RAGTARA
-577 GQSLQKAMAE
+577 QQALQKAMSE
-587 KDVVV
+587 KDAVV
-592 RNAVNRALKGGGAV
+592 RNAVNRALKGSAG